1 VSVDSIAVGMY
12 LLIAHLQHSE
22 RAAVNN
28 GRARR
33 YATCAPHKFTRL
45 PNPSILVPVSI
56 ERRRRQRPTF
66 LPPRSQAVQ
75 YELRALKV
83 FSRNQSFLG
92 SKVMTP
98 LVYSP
103 LAVSGFSIF
112 RAAFL
117 ILAYFLS
124 SAYNP
129 FHILV
134 KCISIPCR
142 TCCRRN
148 YSICIYVYNHIFRFS
163 GSDHAFC
170 CVADSPSFVMS
181 RFPGFGFPLYEGLA
195 VSLKCDVDSNPPSS
209 PKWMK
214 GDTYALYT
222 YSLFLRLHVLAVQ
235 IRIHY
240 GHCGKRFSVFE
251 LAHNPSLN
259 ERTGRN
265 ESHRNLF
272 PPCGG
277 E

>member
-1 VSVDSIAVGMY
+1 
-12 LLIAHLQHSE
+12 
-22 RAAVNN
+22 
-28 GRARR
+28 
-33 YATCAPHKFTRL
+33 
-45 PNPSILVPVSI
+45 
-56 ERRRRQRPTF
+56 
-66 LPPRSQAVQ
+66 
-75 YELRALKV
+75 
-83 FSRNQSFLG
+83 
-92 SKVMTP
+92 MTP

-117 ILAYFLS
+117 IVAYFLS

-129 FHILV
+129 FHIPL

-148 YSICIYVYNHIFRFS
+148 YCICIYVYNHIFSFS

-222 YSLFLRLHVLAVQ
+222 LCFCVCMFSQYKYAFITAIAARDSPCLSSLTIPL
-235 IRIHY
+235 
-240 GHCGKRFSVFE
+240 
-251 LAHNPSLN
+251 
-259 ERTGRN
+259 
-265 ESHRNLF
+265 
-272 PPCGG
+272 
-277 E
+277 